1 MSIIP
6 PPRSPGPSF
15 SSGRRRRFIQHRPVP
30 LHHIRVVGLDRKLIP
45 SLIKPTAITHAVIW
59 YKLHAASRFFS
70 SQMWPQQ
77 N

>member
-15 SSGRRRRFIQHRPVP
+15 SRGRRRRFIQHRPVP
-30 LHHIRVVGLDRKLIP
+30 LHHIRVVGLNGERSP
-45 SLIKPTAITHAVIW
+45 SLIKLVSIAHAVIW
-59 YKLHAASRFFS
+59 NKLHAASRFFS